1 MLFVERVY
9 LFSKLCGKGHCL
21 ARMLGEKP
29 ISILC
34 IKKKLSG
41 LLRSSKQCPGC
52 FAWTVAQQ
60 APLSMDFSRQ
70 EYWSW
75 WPLLPPG
82 DFPDPGIKPVS
93 PALAG
98 RFFTTVPPGMP
109 PIDQYPS

>member
-1 MLFVERVY
+1 MGV
-9 LFSKLCGKGHCL
+9 
-21 ARMLGEKP
+21 
-29 ISILC
+29 
-34 IKKKLSG
+34 
-41 LLRSSKQCPGC
+41 SSVAKSCPT
-52 FAWTVAQQ
+52 FETSWTVAQQ

-98 RFFTTVPPGMP
+98 ELFTIEPPGKLDLMNRD
-109 PIDQYPS
+109 IKIKSQ